1 MSGDYPGATNPPS
14 AGGRRA
20 PGWYR
25 RGVTRILLVRH
36 GQSEWNALGRWQGQE
51 DPPLSDLGRL
61 QATSASQR
69 IGSVDLVVASDLGRA
84 VETAGIVAEQL
95 GVGPVL
101 IDARWRERHAGEW
114 QGLTKD
120 EIESAWPGYLDDR
133 RRPPGFEATEP
144 FLERVHDAL
153 HHLHRE
159 YAGAEILVVSHGGVI
174 YVLEEDHGLGFERVP
189 NLGGRHLTHRGE
201 AGVVLGERVELVDD
215 ELAFL
220 PPNL

>member
-1 MSGDYPGATNPPS
+1 M
-14 AGGRRA
+14 
-20 PGWYR
+20 
-25 RGVTRILLVRH
+25 TRILLVRH

-61 QATSASQR
+61 QANAAADR
-69 IGSVDLVVASDLGRA
+69 VGSVDLIVASDLGRA

-101 IDARWRERHAGEW
+101 VDPRLRERHAGEW

-120 EIESAWPGYLDDR
+120 EIESAWPGYLDAT
-133 RRPPGFEATEP
+133 RRPPGFEPTEP
-144 FLERVHDAL
+144 FLERVHGAL
-153 HHLHRE
+153 DHLHRE

-174 YVLEEDHGLGFERVP
+174 YVVEESHGLGFVRVP
-189 NLGGRHLTHRGE
+189 NLGGRHLTHHGE
-201 AGVVLGERVELVDD
+201 RGVVLGERVELVDD